1 VISDK
6 WLELSYIED
15 TKTLKYSSS
24 LIEYYDKAKLINKFV
39 DKSQFGIEIN
49 GMNFIINKT

>member
-1 VISDK
+1 MISDK

-39 DKSQFGIEIN
+39 DKSQFDIEIN
-49 GMNFIINKT
+49 EMNFIINKT